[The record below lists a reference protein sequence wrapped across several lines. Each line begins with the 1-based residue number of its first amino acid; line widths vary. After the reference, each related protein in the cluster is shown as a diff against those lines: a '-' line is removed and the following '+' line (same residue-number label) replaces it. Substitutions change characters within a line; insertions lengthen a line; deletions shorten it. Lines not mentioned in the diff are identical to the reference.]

1 MHIDVEK
8 DLLVIDKEDNVKC
21 KKITGHS
28 FVGLI
33 GLDNF
38 KRSGD
43 WLLIMH
49 CLLPTKIDPKWL
61 KRGDFAEMI
70 VKKTYEKNG
79 VKCTTYDKKEINYDN
94 FNYEFFGGLI
104 DIELINDNTLVEVKS
119 KSMKDYDYICQN
131 QPMNEVYQGL
141 YYGRLRKY
149 ERIIMEWIFF
159 DEETEKSV
167 FEGKKPNTLQ
177 NLKRLSKTYFIDK
190 QDMDQKLVLA
200 KKIVDNFRKTLTIP
214 LSMISDETLKQLG
227 LTRPPHKYDELDLP
241 F

>member
-49 CLLPTKIDPKWL
+49 GLLPTKIDPKWL

-70 VKKTYEKNG
+70 VKKTYEKN
-79 VKCTTYDKKEINYDN
+79 TTLYL
-94 FNYEFFGGLI
+94 LI
-104 DIELINDNTLVEVKS
+104 DTIHFT
-119 KSMKDYDYICQN
+119 YYHF
-131 QPMNEVYQGL
+131 L
-141 YYGRLRKY
+141 YLNY
-149 ERIIMEWIFF
+149 
-159 DEETEKSV
+159 
-167 FEGKKPNTLQ
+167 
-177 NLKRLSKTYFIDK
+177 
-190 QDMDQKLVLA
+190 
-200 KKIVDNFRKTLTIP
+200 
-214 LSMISDETLKQLG
+214 
-227 LTRPPHKYDELDLP
+227 
-241 F
+241 